1 MATTP
6 QALTP
11 EQIQQIIA
19 AGRGNTVNIG
29 GTLYGGNWADTGSGE
44 TMQEGAL
51 QNIYGS
57 SGQVGAGLPYYEY
70 DPTGAYTRTG
80 TQQKVGSFFGGLG
93 EMFSDPVF
101 LAALGGAGYAGLLGG
116 GGAAIGNGAFLG
128 EGIPTGVG
136 AWDAAFTGAGGAF
149 NPAFALGADGLVGT
163 ALPTATTAGTTA
175 ATATSSLTPAQIA
188 NLARAGISVAGLIG
202 AGNAISNIGSTRTT
216 PTTTPPITY
225 SGGGAGGYSPEYF
238 SQVQSSYNQL
248 MPNVPRDVA
257 SPLQNWYST
266 EFNPGAS
273 ITGSL
278 FGDMVGGTSTTT
290 GLKPTTIPNTVP
302 KPVTPPVVIPRT
314 TTTVAASPLYASLTK
329 TSSPTDVA
337 TAYADFISK
346 SGGNTAAN
354 RKAATDYL
362 TNLGLTQDQIG
373 TSYNT
378 YLSTLPASG
387 NTYDAL
393 NATANLSNIAQA
405 YSSFIANA
413 GGDTEANRQRAITYL
428 RDIGISE
435 DAIGQAYTTYLNS
448 LPTTTGTATT
458 TNTGNTYQGL
468 SASSAPTDIAQ
479 AYETFVAG
487 SGGDTPENQQVA
499 INYLRDIGL
508 SDEQI
513 GQAYN
518 TYTAGTTT
526 GGGGGGGMLSGG
538 GQSMT
543 GTAAEP
549 SYTTLGAGSSP
560 QSIAQAYADFVSA
573 SGGDTP
579 ENQRAAID
587 YLTNLGISQDTI
599 GAAYGLFKG
608 A

>member
-11 EQIQQIIA
+11 EQVAQIVA

-29 GTLYGGNWADTGSGE
+29 GTLYGGQWADTGSGE

-163 ALPTATTAGTTA
+163 ALPTATAAGTTA
-175 ATATSSLTPAQIA
+175 ATAASSLTPAQIA
-188 NLARAGISVAGLIG
+188 NLAKAGISVAGLIG
-202 AGNAISNIGSTRTT
+202 AGNAVSNIGSTRT
-216 PTTTPPITY
+216 PATTTPPITY
-225 SGGGAGGYSPEYF
+225 SGGGAGGYSPDYF

-248 MPNVPRDVA
+248 MPTVPRDVA

-314 TTTVAASPLYASLTK
+314 ITPSTSPLYTSLTK
-329 TSSPTDVA
+329 TSSPTAVA
-337 TAYADFISK
+337 NAYADFISK

-373 TSYNT
+373 TSYNA

-405 YSSFIANA
+405 YSAFIANA

-428 RDIGISE
+428 KDIGITE
-435 DAIGQAYTTYLNS
+435 DAIGQAYTTYLS
-448 LPTTTGTATT
+448 GLPTSTATT
-458 TNTGNTYQGL
+458 PAAATGNTYQGL
-468 SASSAPTDIAQ
+468 SATSAPTSIAQ

-526 GGGGGGGMLSGG
+526 GGGGGGMLSGG

>member
-29 GTLYGGNWADTGSGE
+29 GTLYGGQWADTGSGE

-57 SGQVGAGLPYYEY
+57 TGINQVGQPYQVY
-70 DPTGAYTRTG
+70 DPSGAYTGSG
-80 TQQKVGSFFGGLG
+80 TTQKVSNSLAPFLLGSAALFGGLG
-93 EMFSDPVF
+93 GGFESLFG
-101 LAALGGAGYAGLLGG
+101 GGAG
-116 GGAAIGNGAFLG
+116 
-128 EGIPTGVG
+128 
-136 AWDAAFTGAGGAF
+136 
-149 NPAFALGADGLVGT
+149 
-163 ALPTATTAGTTA
+163 TA
-175 ATATSSLTPAQIA
+175 ATVGSDLTGLSGIPAGTGALTAAEAASLYGIPADVWAAEMAAAAPASEVAAATAAANAAAATSTGLTAAQIA
-188 NLARAGISVAGLIG
+188 NLARAGISVAGLLG

-225 SGGGAGGYSPEYF
+225 SGGGAGGYSPDYF

-290 GLKPTTIPNTVP
+290 GLRPTTIPNTVP

-314 TTTVAASPLYASLTK
+314 TTPTTSPLYASLTK
-329 TSSPTDVA
+329 TSSPTAVA
-337 TAYADFISK
+337 NAYADFISK

-373 TSYNT
+373 TSYNA

-393 NATANLSNIAQA
+393 NATANSGNISQA
-405 YSSFIANA
+405 YASFIANA

-428 RDIGISE
+428 RDIGITE
-435 DAIGQAYTTYLNS
+435 DAIGQAYSTYLSS
-448 LPTTTGTATT
+448 LPTTTAT

-518 TYTAGTTT
+518 TYIAGTTT
-526 GGGGGGGMLSGG
+526 GGGGGGMLSGG

>member
-1 MATTP
+1 
-6 QALTP
+6 
-11 EQIQQIIA
+11 
-19 AGRGNTVNIG
+19 
-29 GTLYGGNWADTGSGE
+29 
-44 TMQEGAL
+44 
-51 QNIYGS
+51 
-57 SGQVGAGLPYYEY
+57 
-70 DPTGAYTRTG
+70 
-80 TQQKVGSFFGGLG
+80 
-93 EMFSDPVF
+93 
-101 LAALGGAGYAGLLGG
+101 
-116 GGAAIGNGAFLG
+116 
-128 EGIPTGVG
+128 
-136 AWDAAFTGAGGAF
+136 
-149 NPAFALGADGLVGT
+149 
-163 ALPTATTAGTTA
+163 
-175 ATATSSLTPAQIA
+175 
-188 NLARAGISVAGLIG
+188 
-202 AGNAISNIGSTRTT
+202 
-216 PTTTPPITY
+216 
-225 SGGGAGGYSPEYF
+225 
-238 SQVQSSYNQL
+238 
-248 MPNVPRDVA
+248 
-257 SPLQNWYST
+257 LQNWYST

-273 ITGSL
+273 VTGSL

-290 GLKPTTIPNTVP
+290 GLRPTTIPNTVV

-314 TTTVAASPLYASLTK
+314 TTPTTSPLYASLTK
-329 TSSPTDVA
+329 TSSPTAVA
-337 TAYADFISK
+337 NAYADFISK

-378 YLSTLPASG
+378 YLSTLPAAG
-387 NTYDAL
+387 NTYQQL
-393 NATANLSNIAQA
+393 NATASPTNVAQA
-405 YSSFIANA
+405 YSSFVADA

-435 DAIGQAYTTYLNS
+435 DAIGQAYTTYLSS
-448 LPTTTGTATT
+448 LPAKTTATA
-458 TNTGNTYQGL
+458 TGNTYQGL
-468 SASSAPTDIAQ
+468 SATSAPTSIAQ

-499 INYLRDIGL
+499 INYLRDLGL

-526 GGGGGGGMLSGG
+526 GAGGGGMLSGG

-549 SYTTLGAGSSP
+549 SYTTLAAASSP

-579 ENQRAAID
+579 ENQRADID

>member
-11 EQIQQIIA
+11 EQVQQIIA

-29 GTLYGGNWADTGSGE
+29 GTLYGGQWADTGSGE

-80 TQQKVGSFFGGLG
+80 SQQKVGSFFGGLG

-116 GGAAIGNGAFLG
+116 GAAGAAGVVGSDLAGLS
-128 EGIPTGVG
+128 GIPAG
-136 AWDAAFTGAGGAF
+136 TGALTA
-149 NPAFALGADGLVGT
+149 AEAAALY
-163 ALPTATTAGTTA
+163 GTTA
-175 ATATSSLTPAQIA
+175 AGAGAAGLTASQIA

-202 AGNAISNIGSTRTT
+202 AGNAISNIGSTRT
-216 PTTTPPITY
+216 PATTTPPITY
-225 SGGGAGGYSPEYF
+225 SGGGAGGYSPDYF

-290 GLKPTTIPNTVP
+290 GLRPTTIPNTVP

-314 TTTVAASPLYASLTK
+314 TTPSTSPLYTSLTK
-329 TSSPTDVA
+329 TSSPTAVA
-337 TAYADFISK
+337 NAYADFISK

-373 TSYNT
+373 TSYNA

-393 NATANLSNIAQA
+393 NATANSGNIAKA

-428 RDIGISE
+428 RDIGITE
-435 DAIGQAYTTYLNS
+435 DAIGQAYTTYLSS
-448 LPTTTGTATT
+448 LPATTGTAV

-468 SASSAPTDIAQ
+468 SATSAPTNIAQ
-479 AYETFVAG
+479 AYETFVSG
-487 SGGDTPENQQVA
+487 RGGDTSENQATA
-499 INYLRDIGL
+499 INYLRDLGL

-518 TYTAGTTT
+518 TYTAGTST
-526 GGGGGGGMLSGG
+526 GNGMLSA

-543 GTAAEP
+543 GTAGEP
-549 SYTTLGAGSSP
+549 SYTNLAAASSP

-599 GAAYGLFKG
+599 GTAYGLFKG

>member
-11 EQIQQIIA
+11 EQVQQVMA
-19 AGRGNTVNIG
+19 MPRGTSATINGLLYQGNYADIG
-29 GTLYGGNWADTGSGE
+29 DGE
-44 TMQEGAL
+44 SRQEGPL
-51 QNIYGS
+51 QSIYAVTGK
-57 SGQVGAGLPYYEY
+57 GTGNPYYNY
-70 DPTGAYTRTG
+70 DPSGNFVSQGVEQAQSG
-80 TQQKVGSFFGGLG
+80 PSFFGGLVDA
-93 EMFSDPVF
+93 FKDPVV

-116 GGAAIGNGAFLG
+116 GGATAAGLTATEAAGLG
-128 EGIPTGVG
+128 LT
-136 AWDAAFTGAGGAF
+136 AAEAS
-149 NPAFALGADGLVGT
+149 ALGLSASEFAAAAGT
-163 ALPTATTAGTTA
+163 AGAAGALGTAGASGLTA
-175 ATATSSLTPAQIA
+175 AQIA

-225 SGGGAGGYSPEYF
+225 SGGGAGGYSPDYF

-273 ITGSL
+273 VTGSL

-290 GLKPTTIPNTVP
+290 GLRPTTIPNTVP

-314 TTTVAASPLYASLTK
+314 TTPTTSPLYASLTK
-329 TSSPTDVA
+329 TSSPTAVA
-337 TAYADFISK
+337 NAYADFISK

-373 TSYNT
+373 TSYNA

-393 NATANLSNIAQA
+393 NATANSGNIAKA

-435 DAIGQAYTTYLNS
+435 DAIGQAYTTYLSS
-448 LPTTTGTATT
+448 LPTTTATA

-468 SASSAPTDIAQ
+468 SATSAPTNIAQ
-479 AYETFVAG
+479 AYETFVSG

-499 INYLRDIGL
+499 INYLRDLGL
-508 SDEQI
+508 SDAQI

-518 TYTAGTTT
+518 TYIAGTTT
-526 GGGGGGGMLSGG
+526 GGGGGMLSGG

>member
-6 QALTP
+6 QSLTP
-11 EQIQQIIA
+11 EQVAQIVA

-29 GTLYGGNWADTGSGE
+29 GTLYGADYADTGSGE
-44 TMQEGAL
+44 TFQEGAL

-116 GGAAIGNGAFLG
+116 GAAGAAGAETLFAG
-128 EGIPTGVG
+128 EALADAGLLAGGGGAAAAVG
-136 AWDAAFTGAGGAF
+136 AAGAS
-149 NPAFALGADGLVGT
+149 GLT
-163 ALPTATTAGTTA
+163 A
-175 ATATSSLTPAQIA
+175 SQIA
-188 NLARAGISVAGLIG
+188 NLAKAGISVAGLIG
-202 AGNAISNIGSTRTT
+202 AGNAVSNIGSTRT
-216 PTTTPPITY
+216 PATTTPPITY
-225 SGGGAGGYSPEYF
+225 SGGGAGGYSPDYF

-273 ITGSL
+273 VTGSL
-278 FGDMVGGTSTTT
+278 FGDMTGGTTT
-290 GLKPTTIPNTVP
+290 GGMAPNTVV
-302 KPVTPPVVIPRT
+302 KPVTPPVVKPAVVT
-314 TTTVAASPLYASLTK
+314 PPATAVAASPLYASLTK
-329 TSSPTDVA
+329 TSSPTNVA
-337 TAYADFISK
+337 NAYADFISK

-362 TNLGLTQDQIG
+362 TNLGLTPDQIG

-378 YLSTLPASG
+378 YLSTLPAAG
-387 NTYDAL
+387 NTYQQL
-393 NATANLSNIAQA
+393 NATAGSNNIAQA
-405 YSSFIANA
+405 YSSFIADA

-435 DAIGQAYTTYLNS
+435 DAIGQAYTTYLS
-448 LPTTTGTATT
+448 GLPATTATT
-458 TNTGNTYQGL
+458 PAATATGNTYQGL
-468 SASSAPTDIAQ
+468 SAASAPTNIAQ

-487 SGGDTPENQQVA
+487 RGGDTSENQATA
-499 INYLRDIGL
+499 INYLRDLGL
-508 SDEQI
+508 SDAQI

-518 TYTAGTTT
+518 TYTAGTST
-526 GGGGGGGMLSGG
+526 GNGMLSA

-543 GTAAEP
+543 GTAGEP
-549 SYTTLGAGSSP
+549 SYTNLAAASSP